1 MSPDWDTCRRRKWRS
16 LPIGGKW
23 PSFSARVLGASADCC
38 SCPIPYCWSRDDYAR
53 ICPSG
58 SMSGWDSTPA
68 STQTAP
74 INDKSSQRS
83 LLEYGNFLSV
93 SLYFSLFLSISL
105 CFSLFISV
113 YLCFSLFLCQFC
125 KTQLP
130 QFRWGWQRRQLQRQT
145 LGILATWLIRF
156 CLSPSSFLFLFLFRV
171 NSLRYGAPL
180 DSIFLPQLQLS
191 EWNKL
196 AELDPPVLI
205 QPAPGSTF
213 LITKHPA
220 DTQADK

>member
-1 MSPDWDTCRRRKWRS
+1 MIMHVFARQDRWAAGTAHRRRHK
-16 LPIGGKW
+16 LH
-23 PSFSARVLGASADCC
+23 PSTINHHNAHYLNMGIFS
-38 SCPIPYCWSRDDYAR
+38 P
-53 ICPSG
+53 
-58 SMSGWDSTPA
+58 
-68 STQTAP
+68 
-74 INDKSSQRS
+74 
-83 LLEYGNFLSV
+83 FLYI
-93 SLYFSLFLSISL
+93 SLYFSLFLSVSL
-105 CFSLFISV
+105 CLSLFISV